1 MAVLQKIRGWGI
13 WLSLIIAFALLLFLV
28 DPTVISRLFGNGGIQ
43 KETYGY
49 IAGEEVTN
57 EQFYEITQKYN
68 YSDRLEG
75 YQSAWQ
81 QIVTDRLFN
90 PWFEK
95 AGIGISETMVDDE
108 IAAYPEEYRQYFG
121 EEMLRQ
127 NLVNGMKMQAYS
139 TRFHESAF
147 MNDTYLDRVHSDVN
161 GTATVELLTLDAPM
175 EGIEVSDEEI
185 SAAYKARKYGWAPRS
200 SEVEIVNI
208 HVYPSEADMA
218 EATEK
223 FNKNYEEFCTTEN
236 VGGFLRRYSDDN
248 AKSVRFYKKG
258 ELDGELDDLLFGQ
271 GQNQTEILSNGFD
284 FKAARVLSSQPR
296 SASGNV
302 ALYAFLETEKADSL
316 LALLNG
322 GRESIDSLRARHEVT
337 FYGNFP
343 ITANKPS
350 ADIPDAYGNP
360 SPVDFGVEFLDQPVG
375 KYAMKDRY
383 GSRFVYALTDKEQPE
398 LMKEVAVYAKHVLP
412 SNATYK
418 AVSDSVKVFY
428 SNAMTLDKLHE
439 ASTRFAGMST
449 VYDMTVLDTVSVY
462 RTMEGQLGNMKS
474 ITKSVFSH
482 DKGSVIFSQNQNSND
497 LFLVGVKSFRKEGAP
512 TLDEVKESIRLEL
525 TYRKAAQARLAA
537 VREEVKGES
546 DFAAMAAK
554 LGATPEQKVLAYDDP
569 RLVGAA
575 RALSAGEI
583 GMIDGLNGQVYVFQV
598 VENELKNSVD
608 KDFLKENYWKEDAA
622 RMEQGEPIQ
631 YILRLNNVTSY
642 LDRLF

>member
-57 EQFYEITQKYN
+57 EEFYEITQKYN

-81 QIVTDRLFN
+81 QLVTDRLLN

-95 AGIGISETMVDDE
+95 AGVSISEAQVDE
-108 IAAYPEEYRQYFG
+108 ELAAYPEEYLQYFG
-121 EEMLRQ
+121 KENLRQ
-127 NLVNGMKMQAYS
+127 SLVNGYKMKAYS
-139 TRFHESAF
+139 DRFHTSAF
-147 MNDTYLDRVHSDVN
+147 MNDTYLDRVYADVN
-161 GTATVELLTLDAPM
+161 GATTVELLTLDAPM
-175 EGIEVSDEEI
+175 EGIEVTDEEI
-185 SAAYKARKYGWAPRS
+185 SAAYKARKYGWAPRT

-223 FNKNYEEFCTTEN
+223 FSKNYEEFCTTEN
-236 VGGFLRRYSDDN
+236 VGGFLRRNSDDN
-248 AKSVRFYKKG
+248 SKKILFYKKG
-258 ELDGELDDLLFGQ
+258 ELDGELDALLFGQ
-271 GQNQTEILSNGFD
+271 GQNQTEILSDGYD

-302 ALYAFLETEKADSL
+302 ALYAFLETEKSDSL
-316 LALLNG
+316 LALLNN

-360 SPVDFGVEFLDQPVG
+360 SPVDFGVDFLDQPVG
-375 KYAMKDRY
+375 KYSMKDRY

-398 LMKEVAVYAKHVLP
+398 LMKEVAIYAKHVLP

-418 AVSDSVKVFY
+418 TVSDSVKVFY
-428 SNAMTLDKLHE
+428 ANAMTLDKLGE
-439 ASTRFAGMST
+439 ASMKFAGMST

-462 RTMEGQLGNMKS
+462 RTMEGPLGNMKS
-474 ITKSVFSH
+474 ITKAVFSH
-482 DKGSVIFSQNQNSND
+482 DKGNVIFSQNQNSND
-497 LFLVGVKSFRKEGAP
+497 LFLVGIKSFRKEGAP
-512 TLDEVKESIRLEL
+512 TLEEVKDVLRMEL

-546 DFAAMAAK
+546 DFVAMAAK

-575 RALSAGEI
+575 RALQAGEI
-583 GMIDGLNGQVYVFQV
+583 GMIDGLGGQVYVFRV
-598 VENELKNSVD
+598 VENEIKNSVD
-608 KDFLKENYWKEDAA
+608 KDYLKESYWKEDAA
-622 RMEQGEPIQ
+622 RIESGEPIQ
-631 YILRLNNVTSY
+631 YILRMNNVTSY
-642 LDRLF
+642 LERLF

>member
-28 DPTVISRLFGNGGIQ
+28 DPTVISRLFGNGGVQ
-43 KETYGY
+43 KETYGF

-57 EQFYEITQKYN
+57 EEFYEITQKFN

-81 QIVTDRLFN
+81 QIVTDRLLN

-95 AGIGISETMVDDE
+95 AGVRISEAAADDE
-108 IAAYPEEYRQYFG
+108 IAAYPEEYIQYFG
-121 EEMLRQ
+121 KETLRQ
-127 NLVNGMKMQAYS
+127 NLVNGMKMQAYGA
-139 TRFHESAF
+139 RFHESAF
-147 MNDTYLDRVHSDVN
+147 MNDTYLDRVHADVN
-161 GTATVELLTLDAPM
+161 VAATVDLLTLDAPM
-175 EGIEVSDEEI
+175 EGIEVTDDEI
-185 SAAYKARKYGWAPRS
+185 NAAYKARKYGWAPRN
-200 SEVEIVNI
+200 SEVEVVNI

-223 FNKNYEEFCTTEN
+223 YTKNYEEFCTTEN
-236 VGGFLRRYSDDN
+236 VGGFLRRNSDEN
-248 AKSVRFYKKG
+248 AKSIRFYKKG
-258 ELDGELDDLLFGQ
+258 DLDGELDALIFGQ
-271 GQNQTEILSNGFD
+271 GQNQTEILGNGYD

-316 LALLNG
+316 LELLNN

-343 ITANKPS
+343 ITVNKPS

-428 SNAMTLDKLHE
+428 ANAMTLDKLAE
-439 ASTRFAGMST
+439 ASTKFAGMST

-462 RTMEGQLGNMKS
+462 RTMEGQLGNMKN
-474 ITKSVFSH
+474 ITKAVFSH
-482 DKGSVIFSQNQNSND
+482 DKGSVIFTQNQNSND
-497 LFLVGVKSFRKEGAP
+497 LFLVGIKSFRQEGAP
-512 TLDEVKESIRLEL
+512 TLDEVKEALRTEL
-525 TYRKAAQARLAA
+525 TFRKAAQARLAA
-537 VREEVKGES
+537 VREEVKSES
-546 DFAAMAAK
+546 DFAAIAEK

-575 RALSAGEI
+575 RALKAGEI

-598 VENELKNSVD
+598 VENEIKNSVD
-608 KDFLKENYWKEDAA
+608 KDYLKESYWKEDAA
-622 RMEQGEPIQ
+622 RIEAGEPIF

>member
-28 DPTVISRLFGNGGIQ
+28 DPTVISRLFGNGGVQ

-57 EQFYEITQKYN
+57 EEFYEVTQKFN

-75 YQSAWQ
+75 YRSAWQ
-81 QIVTDRLFN
+81 QIVTDRLLN

-95 AGIGISETMVDDE
+95 AGVRISDTAVDDE
-108 IAAYPEEYRQYFG
+108 IAAYPEEYIQYFG
-121 EEMLRQ
+121 KENLRQ
-127 NLVNGMKMQAYS
+127 NLVNAMKMQAYS
-139 TRFHESAF
+139 ARFHETAF
-147 MNDTYLDRVHSDVN
+147 MNDTYLDRVHADVN
-161 GTATVELLTLDAPM
+161 GTATVELITLDAPM
-175 EGIEVSDEEI
+175 DGIEVTDDEI

-223 FNKNYEEFCTTEN
+223 YAKNYEEFCTTDN
-236 VGGFLRRYSDDN
+236 VGGFLRRNSDEN
-248 AKSVRFYKKG
+248 AKKVLFYKKG
-258 ELDGELDDLLFGQ
+258 ELDGELDALLFGQ
-271 GQNQTEILSNGFD
+271 GQNQTEILSDGFD

-296 SASGNV
+296 SASANV

-316 LALLNG
+316 LGLLNS

-360 SPVDFGVEFLDQPVG
+360 SPVDFGVEFLDEPVG
-375 KYAMKDRY
+375 KYSMKDRY

-428 SNAMTLDKLHE
+428 SNATSLDKLPE
-439 ASTRFAGMST
+439 ASMKFAGMST

-462 RTMEGQLGNMKS
+462 RTMEGPLGNMKN
-474 ITKSVFSH
+474 ITKAVFSH
-482 DKGSVIFSQNQNSND
+482 DKGNVIFSQNQNSND
-497 LFLVGVKSFRKEGAP
+497 LFLIGIKSFRQEGPA
-512 TLDEVKESIRLEL
+512 TLDEAKEALRMEL

-546 DFAAMAAK
+546 DFAAIAGK
-554 LGATPEQKVLAYDDP
+554 LGATPEHKVLAYDDP

-575 RALSAGEI
+575 RALQAGEI
-583 GMIDGLNGQVYVFQV
+583 GMIDGLSGQVYVFQV
-598 VENELKNSVD
+598 VENEIKNSVD
-608 KDFLKENYWKEDAA
+608 RDYLKENYWKEDAA
-622 RMEQGEPIQ
+622 RIEQGEPVL

>member
-57 EQFYEITQKYN
+57 EEFYEITQKYN
-68 YSDRLEG
+68 YSDRMEG

-81 QIVTDRLFN
+81 QIIFDRLLD

-95 AGIGISETMVDDE
+95 AGVRVSEKTADDE
-108 IAAYPEEYRQYFG
+108 IASYPEEYVQYFG
-121 EEMLRQ
+121 KDNLRQ
-127 NLVNGMKMQAYS
+127 SILNTLKMQAYS
-139 TRFHESAF
+139 NLFHETAYA
-147 MNDTYLDRVHSDVN
+147 NDAYLDRVHADVN
-161 GTATVELLTLDAPM
+161 IATTVELVTLDAET

-185 SAAYKARKYGWAPRS
+185 NAAFKARKYGWAPRQ
-200 SEVEIVNI
+200 SEVEVVNI
-208 HVYPSEADMA
+208 HVYPSEADMT

-223 FNKNYEEFCTTEN
+223 YTKNYEEFCTTEN
-236 VGGFLRRYSDDN
+236 VGGFLRRNSDDN
-248 AKSVRFYKKG
+248 ARNIRFYKAG
-258 ELDGELDDLLFGQ
+258 ELDGELDALIFGQ
-271 GQNQTEILSNGFD
+271 GQNQTEILANGND

-302 ALYAFLETEKADSL
+302 ALYAFLETEKSDSL
-316 LALLNG
+316 LALLNS
-322 GRESIDSLRARHEVT
+322 GRETIDSLRARHEVT

-343 ITANKPS
+343 ITVNKPS
-350 ADIPDAYGNP
+350 ADIPDAYGNA
-360 SPVDFGVEFLDQPVG
+360 SPVDFGVEFLDEPVG
-375 KYAMKDRY
+375 KYSMKDRY

-398 LMKEVAVYAKHVLP
+398 LMKEVAIYAKHVLP

-428 SNAMTLDKLHE
+428 ANAMTLDKLSE
-439 ASTRFAGMST
+439 AVTKFAGYST

-462 RTMEGQLGNMKS
+462 RTMEGPLGNMKT

-497 LFLVGVKSFRKEGAP
+497 LFLVGIKSFRQEGSP
-512 TLDEVKESIRLEL
+512 RLEEVKDALHMEL
-525 TYRKAAQARLAA
+525 LIRKAAQTRLAA
-537 VREEVKGES
+537 VREELKGES

-554 LGATPEQKVLAYDDP
+554 LGVAPEQKVLAYDDP

-575 RALSAGEI
+575 RALQAGEI

-598 VENELKNSVD
+598 VENEIKNSVD
-608 KDFLKENYWKEDAA
+608 RDYLKESYWKEDAA
-622 RMEQGEPIQ
+622 RNEQGEAIL
-631 YILRLNNVTSY
+631 YVLRLNNVTSY
-642 LDRLF
+642 LDRIF

>member
-57 EQFYEITQKYN
+57 EEFYEITQKYN

-81 QIVTDRLFN
+81 QIVFSRLLD

-95 AGIGISETMVDDE
+95 AGVKISDAAVEDE
-108 IAAYPEEYRQYFG
+108 LAAYPEEYIQYFG
-121 EEMLRQ
+121 KENLRQ
-127 NLVNGMKMQAYS
+127 NLTNAMKVQAYAAL
-139 TRFHESAF
+139 FHETAF
-147 MNDTYLDRVHSDVN
+147 PNETYLDRIHADVN
-161 GTATVELLTLDAPM
+161 AAATVEVITLDAPLD
-175 EGIEVSDEEI
+175 GIEVSDDEI
-185 SAAYKARKYGWAPRS
+185 SAAYNARKFGWAPRS
-200 SEVEIVNI
+200 TEVEVVNI

-223 FNKNYEEFCTTEN
+223 YAKNYEEFCTTEN
-236 VGGFLRRYSDDN
+236 VGGFLRRNSDDN
-248 AKSVRFYKKG
+248 AKSIRFYKKG
-258 ELDGELDDLLFGQ
+258 DLDGELDALLFGQ
-271 GQNQTEILSNGFD
+271 GQNQTEILSDGFD

-302 ALYAFLETEKADSL
+302 ALYAFLETEKSDSL
-316 LALLNG
+316 LALLNN

-337 FYGNFP
+337 FYGNYN
-343 ITANKPS
+343 ITVNKPS
-350 ADIPDAYGNP
+350 VDIQDAYGNP
-360 SPVDFGVEFLDQPVG
+360 SPVDFGADFLDTPVG

-428 SNAMTLDKLHE
+428 AGAMTLDKLAE
-439 ASTRFAGMST
+439 ASTKFAGMST

-482 DKGSVIFSQNQNSND
+482 DAGSVIFSQNQNSND
-497 LFLVGVKSFRKEGAP
+497 LFLIGIKSFRQEGGAR
-512 TLDEVKESIRLEL
+512 LDEVKEALRMEL
-525 TYRKAAQARLAA
+525 TVRKAAQARLAA

-575 RALSAGEI
+575 RALQAGEI
-583 GMIDGLNGQVYVFQV
+583 GMIDGLGGQVYVFRV
-598 VENELKNSVD
+598 VENEIKNSVD
-608 KDFLKENYWKEDAA
+608 KDYLKESYWKEDAA
-622 RMEQGEPIQ
+622 RIESGEPIQ
-631 YILRLNNVTSY
+631 YILRMNNVTSY
-642 LDRLF
+642 LERLF